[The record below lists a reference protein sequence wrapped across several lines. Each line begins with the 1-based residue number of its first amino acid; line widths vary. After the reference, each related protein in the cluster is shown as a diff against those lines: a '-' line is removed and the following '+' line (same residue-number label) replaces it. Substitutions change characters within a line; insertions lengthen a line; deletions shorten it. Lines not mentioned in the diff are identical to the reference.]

1 MQMKNLNNNPTNR
14 IWSGLIILT
23 IGLVFLLRNFGFHLP
38 YWVMSWPMLLIAISL
53 YIGFKRNFK
62 GGGWVVIFVIGAYFT
77 IQDIGDFDFSRYFF
91 AFIFILLG
99 LYLIFKPKTDFSCR
113 SNKRKDD
120 VIFKEQEI
128 PNASSED
135 VAATDILDAISVFGG
150 TDQKVFSKN
159 FKGGNV
165 IAIFGGCDLN
175 LTQADFQQM
184 IVIEVVAIFG
194 GVKIIVPPNW
204 DVKSEV
210 ATIFGGLEDKRALTT
225 YNDVTKKIL
234 VIKGVA
240 LFGGVSIN
248 NY

>member
-77 IQDIGDFDFSRYFF
+77 IQDIGDFDFSKYFF